1 MPALPALLL
10 SIHFL
15 CLLLVTMPPRS
26 LSQAPVL
33 SSVRMGK
40 WNVGGKKEKRN
51 EIEPRCEGEGGRG
64 GKNSLRI

>member
-26 LSQAPVL
+26 LSQAPLL

-40 WNVGGKKEKRN
+40 WNRPAPHPTDTHTNNERKKEK
-51 EIEPRCEGEGGRG
+51 
-64 GKNSLRI
+64 